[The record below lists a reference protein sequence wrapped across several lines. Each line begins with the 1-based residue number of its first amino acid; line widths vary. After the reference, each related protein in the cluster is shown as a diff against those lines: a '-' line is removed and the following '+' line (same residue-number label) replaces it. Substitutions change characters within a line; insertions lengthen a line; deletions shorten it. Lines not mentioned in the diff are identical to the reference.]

1 MIKNL
6 LIGIAFA
13 ALWSSAGVASKIGM
27 LSVEPLVLTNI
38 RFFLAMALMLGYAH
52 FIQKKRL
59 PTGKEW
65 QQLAIYG
72 FLNVTVYLGFFFMAM
87 KHISAGVASL
97 TTATNPI
104 IISILTAIWLS
115 RPIKFSETLGL
126 FLGIV
131 GIGIATYP
139 LLQNSYA
146 DVQGLLL
153 VSVSIIAYSVGTV
166 YYAAQKWTLPLLV
179 INGWQLLLG
188 GIFMVPFTI
197 FMSDWSKNTYDL
209 RFYGSLFWL
218 VIAVSI
224 GAVQL
229 WLYLLKI
236 DPVKASLWL
245 FLCPI
250 FGFAFANILLNEPIT
265 IYTGIGTFC
274 VILGLYLAQKEKFNS
289 AVNK

>member
-52 FIQKKRL
+52 FIQKNRL
-59 PTGKEW
+59 PKGKEW

-72 FLNVTVYLGFFFMAM
+72 FLNVTVYLGFFFIAM

-115 RPIKFSETLGL
+115 RPIKFSESLGL

-153 VSVSIIAYSVGTV
+153 VSVSMISYSVGTV
-166 YYAAQKWTLPLLV
+166 YYAAQKWTISLLV

-188 GIFMVPFTI
+188 GIFMLPFTI

-236 DPVKASLWL
+236 DAVKASLWL

-250 FGFAFANILLNEPIT
+250 FGFIFANILLNEPIT

-274 VILGLYLAQKEKFNS
+274 VILGLYLAQREKLS
-289 AVNK
+289 MARR

>member
-1 MIKNL
+1 VIKNL

-13 ALWSSAGVASKIGM
+13 ALWSSAGTASKIGI

-52 FIQKKRL
+52 FIQKKRI
-59 PTGKEW
+59 PKGKEW

-72 FLNVTVYLGFFFMAM
+72 FLNVTVYLGFFFIAM

-115 RPIKFSETLGL
+115 RPIKFSESLGL
-126 FLGIV
+126 FLGIT
-131 GIGIATYP
+131 GIAIATYP

-153 VSVSIIAYSVGTV
+153 VSVSMISYSVGTV
-166 YYAAQKWTLPLLV
+166 YYAAQKWTLSLLV

-188 GIFMVPFTI
+188 GIFMLPFTI

-209 RFYGSLFWL
+209 RFYGSLMWL

-236 DPVKASLWL
+236 DAVKASLWL

-250 FGFAFANILLNEPIT
+250 FGFIFANILLNEPIT

-274 VILGLYLAQKEKFNS
+274 VILGLYLAQREKFDM
-289 AVNK
+289 ARR

>member
-13 ALWSSAGVASKIGM
+13 ALWSSAGTASKIGM

-52 FIQKKRL
+52 FIQKKRI
-59 PTGKEW
+59 PQGKEW

-72 FLNVTVYLGFFFMAM
+72 FLNVTVYLGFFFIAM
-87 KHISAGVASL
+87 KTISAGIASL
-97 TTATNPI
+97 STAISPI
-104 IISILTAIWLS
+104 IISIMTAIWLK
-115 RPIKFSETLGL
+115 RRIKFGENMGL
-126 FLGIV
+126 FFGIT
-131 GIGIATYP
+131 GIGIAIYP
-139 LLQNSYA
+139 LLENSYA
-146 DVQGLLL
+146 DIQGLLL
-153 VSVSIIAYSVGTV
+153 VSVSMIAYSVGTV
-166 YYAAQKWTLPLLV
+166 YYAAQKWTLSLLV

-188 GIFMVPFTI
+188 GIFMLPFTI
-197 FMSDWSKNTYDL
+197 FMSDWSKNMYDL
-209 RFYGSLFWL
+209 RFYGSLMWL

-229 WLYLLKI
+229 WLYLLRI

-250 FGFAFANILLNEPIT
+250 FGFGFAAILLNEPIT
-265 IYTGIGTFC
+265 FYTVVGTFC
-274 VILGLYLAQKEKFNS
+274 VIFGLYLAQREKFKT
-289 AVNK
+289 AGR

>member
-6 LIGIAFA
+6 LVGILFA
-13 ALWSSAGVASKIGM
+13 ALWSSAGTASKIGI

-38 RFFLAMALMLGYAH
+38 RFFLATALMLGYAH

-59 PTGKEW
+59 PKGKEW
-65 QQLAIYG
+65 QQIAIYG
-72 FLNVTVYLGFFFMAM
+72 FLNVTIYLGFFFVAM
-87 KHISAGVASL
+87 KHISAGIASL
-97 TTATNPI
+97 STATNPI

-115 RPIKFSETLGL
+115 RPIKFSESLGL
-126 FLGIV
+126 FLGIL

-153 VSVSIIAYSVGTV
+153 VSVSMISYSVGTV

-179 INGWQLLLG
+179 INGWQVFLG
-188 GIFMVPFTI
+188 GIFMLPFT
-197 FMSDWSKNTYDL
+197 FFLSDFSKNVYDL

-229 WLYLLKI
+229 WLYLLKL

-250 FGFAFANILLNEPIT
+250 FGFIFANILLNEPIT

-274 VILGLYLAQKEKFNS
+274 VILGLYLAQREKFS
-289 AVNK
+289 MARR

>member
-13 ALWSSAGVASKIGM
+13 ALWSSAGVASKIGI

-52 FIQKKRL
+52 VIQKNRIPK
-59 PTGKEW
+59 GKEW

-97 TTATNPI
+97 TTAINPI

-115 RPIKFSETLGL
+115 RPIKLSETLGL
-126 FLGIV
+126 LFGIT
-131 GIGIATYP
+131 GICIATYP

-188 GIFMVPFTI
+188 GIFMLPFTI

-209 RFYGSLFWL
+209 RFLGSLFWL

-236 DPVKASLWL
+236 DAVKASLWL

-250 FGFAFANILLNEPIT
+250 FGFAFAAILLNEPIT
-265 IYTGIGTFC
+265 IYTIIGTFS
-274 VILGLYLAQKEKFNS
+274 VITGLYLAQREKFKTEKS
-289 AVNK
+289 